1 MTNITESVE
10 RTADKWVARE
20 SVSDAPSEPEAPR
33 EVAVLDQISITI
45 AFGLLG
51 LTWLTLR
58 NMDGREHRRS
68 RR

>member
-1 MTNITESVE
+1 
-10 RTADKWVARE
+10 
-20 SVSDAPSEPEAPR
+20 
-33 EVAVLDQISITI
+33 LDQISITI
-45 AFGLLG
+45 AFALLG